1 MSEAHL
7 SKVFTIEVE
16 VDKPIVVGQ
25 DEINGRRQLIPVL
38 SGELTGSNLHGQVL
52 PSGVD
57 SQVIRPDGTCH
68 LSARYGVRMDD
79 GSSFYVE
86 NNGIRTVPNAY
97 VEAVKAGKFID
108 PELYY
113 FVTKPSFEVFGE
125 SLQWLTNKVFICKA
139 RRLPDQ
145 VLLDY
150 YVVE

>member
-1 MSEAHL
+1 MSEANL
-7 SKVFTIEVE
+7 KKVFTIAAK
-16 VDKPIVVGQ
+16 VDKPIVVGL

-38 SGELTGSNLHGQVL
+38 SGELTGSGLHGQVL
-52 PSGVD
+52 PGGVD
-57 SQVIRPDGTCH
+57 SQVIRPDGTCL

-86 NNGIRTVPNAY
+86 NNGIRTVPDAY
-97 VEAVKAGKFID
+97 VEAVKAGEFID

-113 FVTKPSFEVFGE
+113 FVTKPSFEVFGD
-125 SLQWLTNKVFICKA
+125 SLQWLTEKVFICKA